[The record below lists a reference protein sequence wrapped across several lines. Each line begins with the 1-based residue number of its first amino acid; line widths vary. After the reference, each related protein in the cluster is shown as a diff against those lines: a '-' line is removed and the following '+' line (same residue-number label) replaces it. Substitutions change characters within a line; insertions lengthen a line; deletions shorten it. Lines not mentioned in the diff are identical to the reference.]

1 MTSDSGTGS
10 LPRDPV
16 DAIVVGSGAAGSNMA
31 ARLAEGG
38 KRVLILE
45 AGPARTPADLV
56 SSTLYARRIK
66 WTGPPVLEDGK
77 NPVGFVFNAAF
88 GTGGAAMHHY
98 AVWPRLHVGGL
109 RHALTS

>member
-1 MTSDSGTGS
+1 MTASSAAVS

-45 AGPARTPADLV
+45 AGPARSPTDLSGTPTWLPTTIRSNRRPEFRAMPQRRSGGRQAPRIRCRV
-56 SSTLYARRIK
+56 YLY
-66 WTGPPVLEDGK
+66 
-77 NPVGFVFNAAF
+77 F
-88 GTGGAAMHHY
+88 
-98 AVWPRLHVGGL
+98 PRG
-109 RHALTS
+109 

>member
-1 MTSDSGTGS
+1 MTASNTAGS

-16 DAIVVGSGAAGSNMA
+16 DAIVVGSGAAGSNIA

-45 AGPARTPADLV
+45 AGPARGWLAIISAPLAARLV
-56 SSTLYARRIK
+56 R
-66 WTGPPVLEDGK
+66 WTGPPVLEDGSA
-77 NPVGFVFNAAF
+77 PVGIVFNASF

-98 AVWPRLHVGGL
+98 AVWPRLHVEDFDM
-109 RHALTS
+109 

>member
-1 MTSDSGTGS
+1 MTASNAAGN

-31 ARLAEGG
+31 ARLAEAG

-45 AGPARTPADLV
+45 AGPARAPADLI

-77 NPVGFVFNAAF
+77 NPVGFVFNDAF
-88 GTGGAAMHHY
+88 RTGGPALHHY
-98 AVWPRLHVGGL
+98 ALWPRLH
-109 RHALTS
+109 AADFS

>member
-1 MTSDSGTGS
+1 MTASADS
-10 LPRDPV
+10 LPRVSV

-45 AGPARTPADLV
+45 AGPARGPAGLI
-56 SSTLYARRIK
+56 SSPLYARRVK
-66 WTGPPVLEDGK
+66 WTGPPVLEDGSA
-77 NPVGFVFNAAF
+77 PVGIVFNASF

-98 AVWPRLHVGGL
+98 AVWPR
-109 RHALTS
+109 